1 MQKFK
6 HMNEQEILSEIQRL
20 ESEADKLEKKL
31 ESLTMEEQA
40 EWDQHIPFSIEKYD
54 KEVEDKMTEYFTK
67 KELQKALE
75 AGEVENVEEDA
86 KLAAHIS
93 PELEEFAQKYLEKQ
107 DKVNMRM
114 IEKIKEKTQIR
125 IPEEDWQQILDEVMN
140 KDGLEDQETAQK
152 YFNEMWERLSKY
164 KVKVL
169 PRKPQYL
176 TKDQIDGKEE
186 IDWES
191 YIEGKK

>member
-1 MQKFK
+1 MGHEDFNEDELDSLLGPKLVQAINDGSKDFDLSDLPIPDLETMQKFK

-114 IEKIKEKTQIR
+114 IEKIKEKT
-125 IPEEDWQQILDEVMN
+125 
-140 KDGLEDQETAQK
+140 
-152 YFNEMWERLSKY
+152 
-164 KVKVL
+164 
-169 PRKPQYL
+169 
-176 TKDQIDGKEE
+176 
-186 IDWES
+186 
-191 YIEGKK
+191 